1 MRQKTSNYEKMKNE
15 MALSFA
21 GHDQKRMIQKFSL
34 DADETYLYLPFFG
47 CRYRIDRGSGA
58 VQGSGDGFRTHWDA
72 DYNEA
77 MTIYDVLCN
86 AKDGCCPSGEFVSI
100 NSLSAIQ
107 GGSMARN
114 GGIFQQTAESFQGKT
129 EELRRACRAMGG
141 SEVGGGDVGF
151 RLELFR
157 SLDLVIRYWDG
168 DEEFPAS
175 MQILVDRNIL
185 DYMHYETVMFA
196 LSHVLDRLREGVY
209 FSD

>member
-1 MRQKTSNYEKMKNE
+1 ME
-15 MALSFA
+15 
-21 GHDQKRMIQKFSL
+21 HDQL
-34 DADETYLYLPFFG
+34 GVVHLGDADGLDIREIVPDKADIPAPGLCFLL
-47 CRYRIDRGSGA
+47 A
-58 VQGSGDGFRTHWDA
+58 VPI
-72 DYNEA
+72 NEA

-151 RLELFR
+151 RLELFQ
-157 SLDLVIRYWDG
+157 SLDMVLRYWDG

-196 LSHVLDRLREGVY
+196 LSHVLDCLRGQVH